1 MMAKEAG
8 NLSEMANRNT
18 ITVGHARVMASVKY
32 KSLKYKDYAVTWHLV
47 GGRTTKSKLTAI
59 AHAKKINFLIERS
72 KKVSEVVSDEK
83 RQYNA
88 GSEARKR
95 GVDKADCPFEAF
107 QMKLRGWWLAGWHD
121 ADMESK
127 ND

>member
-1 MMAKEAG
+1 MIKETD
-8 NLSEMANRNT
+8 NLADLANRYA
-18 ITVGHARVMASVKY
+18 IVCGHARVVASVKHE
-32 KSLKYKDYAVTWHLV
+32 SLKYKDYAVTWHLV

-59 AHAKKINFLIERS
+59 AHAKKINFLIARS
-72 KKVSEVVSDEK
+72 KKVTEVVSDEK

-88 GSEARKR
+88 GLEARRR
-95 GVDKADCPFEAF
+95 GVDKSDCPFGRS
-107 QMKLRGWWLAGWHD
+107 QIKLRGWWLAGWND